1 VKKLTTVK
9 IKEIDG
15 YKLSYIVE
23 GCGVPTLVIGSST
36 YYSRVFSQNLRKHL
50 KIALCDHRGFAT
62 ANKVSQVS
70 DFELDR
76 LIDDF
81 ETIRATLN
89 LDKMVVIGHS
99 IHAFMALEYARRYPS
114 NVSHLVLIGS
124 SPIVGG
130 ELYQAADACFD
141 QTASPERKRAFALTM
156 ERFSISTDPSFVARM
171 LAFGPKLWFDCA
183 FDAASL
189 WEGVEV
195 NPVGAGVIWG
205 DMFSEYNVNK
215 ALSEIKC
222 PVFLALGRHDYFNPP
237 HLWDRYLNSPADL
250 TLQIFE
256 NSGHTPQFEESEVFD
271 DLLISWIQK
280 SS

>member
-1 VKKLTTVK
+1 MTAVN
-9 IKEIDG
+9 IKEIAG

-23 GCGVPTLVIGSST
+23 GSGVPTLVIGSST
-36 YYSRVFSQNLRKHL
+36 YYSRVFSLSLRKHL
-50 KIALCDHRGFAT
+50 NMTLCDHRGFAIP
-62 ANKVSQVS
+62 NEVSQVA
-70 DFELDR
+70 DFELDK

-81 ETIRATLN
+81 EAIRASLN
-89 LDKMVVIGHS
+89 LDKMVVMGPS
-99 IHAFMALEYARRYPS
+99 IHAFMALEYARRYPDT
-114 NVSHLVLIGS
+114 VSHLVLIGT

-130 ELYQAADACFD
+130 ALYQAADEYFD
-141 QTASPERKRAFALTM
+141 QNASPERKRAFVMAM
-156 ERFSISTDPSFVARM
+156 ERFSISKDPSFVARM
-171 LAFGPKLWFDCA
+171 SAFAPKLWFDYE

-189 WEGVEV
+189 WEGVAV
-195 NPVGAGVIWG
+195 NPVGAGIIWG

-250 TLQIFE
+250 TLKIFE
-256 NSGHTPQFEESEVFD
+256 SSGHTPQFEESEVFD
-271 DLLISWIQK
+271 DLLVSWIQK